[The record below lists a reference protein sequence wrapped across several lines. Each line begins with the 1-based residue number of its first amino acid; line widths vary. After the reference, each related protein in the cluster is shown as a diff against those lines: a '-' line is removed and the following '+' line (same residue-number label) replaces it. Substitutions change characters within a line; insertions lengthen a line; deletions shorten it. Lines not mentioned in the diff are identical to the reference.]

1 MNIFNIIIYLKYVGQ
16 TKSVDNA
23 SKEVNTKSNN
33 GKSLQQKGDYNC
45 LGRADGGVWEKR
57 YALIAYFP
65 LLLAEQLVFL

>member
-45 LGRADGGVWEKR
+45 LGGQMEGFGKR
-57 YALIAYFP
+57 DMH
-65 LLLAEQLVFL
+65 